1 MSLFLGEKITLEY
14 SLRGKVDDDVIVLI
28 RGLGTQMID
37 WPDKLIDGLISS
49 RLRVLTFDNR
59 DVGLSQKFDDD
70 GFPNLGDIA
79 RGTSQ
84 PAYTLK
90 DMASDVIA
98 LLDELAI
105 DKAHV
110 YGISMG
116 GMIAQLL
123 AVNYPSRL
131 HSMLTVMSSS
141 SRRGLPSATPEAQ
154 QSLMS
159 SPDPEGGVEAIYAS
173 IAEGLMICGSPDY
186 PETLETRL
194 AIAKRRHQRNYNPAG
209 VARQMAAV
217 IHDGD
222 RSDRLKS
229 ITVKT
234 TVVHGADDP
243 LIPLAC
249 GEDTAA
255 CITDSDLVVV
265 NGMGHNLPEALVPEM
280 VSIINRH
287 IEKCSH

>member
-1 MSLFLGEKITLEY
+1 MSQFLGEKITLEY
-14 SLRGKVDDDVIVLI
+14 SLRGKVNDDVIVLI

-37 WPDKLIDGLISS
+37 WPHSFIDGLIASG
-49 RLRVLTFDNR
+49 LQVLTFDNR
-59 DVGLSQKFDDD
+59 DVGLSQKFGDD
-70 GFPNLGDIA
+70 GLPNLSDIA
-79 RGTSQ
+79 RGLSQ

-98 LLDELAI
+98 LMDELAI
-105 DKAHV
+105 DKAHI

-123 AVNYPSRL
+123 AVNYSSRL

-141 SRRGLPSATPEAQ
+141 SRRDLPDAKPDAQ
-154 QSLMS
+154 KSLMS
-159 SPDPEGGVEAIYAS
+159 NPDPEGGVEAIYAS
-173 IAEGLMICGSPDY
+173 VAKGLMICGSPGY
-186 PETLETRL
+186 PESLETRL
-194 AIAKRRHQRNYNPAG
+194 AIARRRYQRNYNPTG

-255 CITDSDLVVV
+255 CIANSDLVVV
-265 NGMGHNLPEALVPEM
+265 EGMGHNLPEALIPEM

-287 IEKCSH
+287 IEKLNH